1 MRKCFVT
8 FLLTLFAC
16 FKQRVMGCFGIRKV
30 AAALFVFQI
39 ISLGVY
45 GFHIQTARHV
55 HSPISGEVVHASANY
70 EDMTPVQD
78 AANVYSSVDD
88 TDEDACALFN
98 HLLRPS
104 VASFETTASFD
115 EKQAAI
121 TTEVTVRRLDIVY
134 RSTRLLHQAPK
145 NSPPIVIS

>member
-55 HSPISGEVVHASANY
+55 HSPISGEVVHASTSS
-70 EDMTPVQD
+70 DMTPVQEV
-78 AANVYSSVDD
+78 ACVYSSVDD

-104 VASFETTASFD
+104 VASFEAPASFD